1 MVKTL
6 SSEFTL
12 IAFKFWLPT
21 SLYQTL
27 LDTETK
33 GKTRS
38 VEKYFIVEEITKHY
52 VHQFAELQSDNNNTS
67 QICYEY
73 FMR

>member
-1 MVKTL
+1 
-6 SSEFTL
+6 
-12 IAFKFWLPT
+12 
-21 SLYQTL
+21 